1 MLAFV
6 LFFQIFFV
14 KTSISC
20 FPFQGPD
27 AAKTLLFQSCQQRPP
42 SLQGVLALCVL
53 GLQQSNPTLVQAALS
68 EMDKH
73 KDNSK
78 ADIIAMKSL
87 VMALQGLK
95 TFTDMGSLIGNTQCG
110 NFRIFL
116 PLRFYVKCHIY
127 HLSSSEF

>member
-95 TFTDMGSLIGNTQCG
+95 SFRKILFTEFNYIKKCTFCI
-110 NFRIFL
+110 R
-116 PLRFYVKCHIY
+116 
-127 HLSSSEF
+127 